1 MISESSEIS
10 AKKMLEKFTT
20 KLSKFQQRDLKV
32 QICNYGSSFFLRLEN
47 ALTYNVLRIGERCG
61 TASSVCSAKIDFLRK
76 KQA

>member
-32 QICNYGSSFFLRLEN
+32 QIYNYGSSFFLRLEN
-47 ALTYNVLRIGERCG
+47 ALTYNGLRACVRSETSEQSCFR
-61 TASSVCSAKIDFLRK
+61 
-76 KQA
+76 